1 MTRAE
6 LDSYGEA
13 VRRGLT
19 AMDLGAPAE
28 NAYLPDAERLRLAR
42 PAWRDSEDKDAAR
55 RAASSA
61 PPRRRTQG
69 RLVSWWKKDAT
80 FGQPKA
86 YAHCRV
92 ASEALGS
99 GGARGRA
106 CTLLWVNLALENLEK
121 PLYDATCAGLGYDVS
136 DAFFESGVDVY
147 VGGLAGGAVWRLL
160 DAVCEEV
167 AAPTWDA
174 AAFERV
180 RDRLVRALRNVD
192 KARADSH
199 SSRWR
204 RELCDEGRPPVGDV
218 RDAVGAV
225 TIEDVRAHAS
235 RALKGT
241 RALLHVH
248 GAVDESDVAAAE
260 AVVDA
265 RFFVDDEQGPWPVRR
280 RLAAPAVNE
289 PLRVARFSPNA
300 KNDKDS
306 AVLKCYDLG
315 PKKDVRMHATASLLV
330 HVAKE
335 PFFTQLRTREQLGYL
350 VSMSYSSARGRLLLL
365 LRVQSQ
371 RVCADDAAARVE
383 AFLDAWRPDFD
394 GVDFA
399 AAKAAL
405 AKKWREPATSMASE
419 AAQAWGALLTPDS
432 DGAPSFDRP
441 ECVAAAVEALGLEDV
456 RRFYEERVH
465 DKPRLVD
472 VRVRGR
478 DDDHAGDDVAPVV
491 PGYFDAP
498 ARAVY
503 D

>member
-1 MTRAE
+1 MKFDFYT
-6 LDSYGEA
+6 
-13 VRRGLT
+13 
-19 AMDLGAPAE
+19 
-28 NAYLPDAERLRLAR
+28 
-42 PAWRDSEDKDAAR
+42 
-55 RAASSA
+55 
-61 PPRRRTQG
+61 
-69 RLVSWWKKDAT
+69 
-80 FGQPKA
+80 
-86 YAHCRV
+86 
-92 ASEALGS
+92 
-99 GGARGRA
+99 
-106 CTLLWVNLALENLEK
+106 
-121 PLYDATCAGLGYDVS
+121 
-136 DAFFESGVDVY
+136 
-147 VGGLAGGAVWRLL
+147 GGAVWRLL
-160 DAVCEEV
+160 DAVCKEV

-174 AAFERV
+174 DAFERV

-218 RDAVGAV
+218 RDAVGAI

-235 RALKGT
+235 RALKGC

-265 RFFVDDEQGPWPVRR
+265 RFFVDDEQGPWPARR

-315 PKKDVRMHATASLLV
+315 PKKDVRTHATASLLV

-394 GVDFA
+394 GADFD

-419 AAQAWGALLTPDS
+419 AAQAWGCLLAPDS

-441 ECVAAAVEALGLEDV
+441 ERVAAAVAKPGVERQPVVFAHEPV
-456 RRFYEERVH
+456 RLRGANFFFDGRFN
-465 DKPRLVD
+465 PSQGVD
-472 VRVRGR
+472 AYPFAVG
-478 DDDHAGDDVAPVV
+478 DGAGDDAAALCAHATLVHGVHPPGRLALQQTPSLLLQRLDDELLGVRQGPHDGIRGVLLGGDGVALRLPAVRAAPVGALAFGGDG
-491 PGYFDAP
+491 PSALLLHRGEFIAL
-498 ARAVY
+498 ALLLGGGFLLRGE
-503 D
+503 

>member
-1 MTRAE
+1 MKFDFYT
-6 LDSYGEA
+6 
-13 VRRGLT
+13 
-19 AMDLGAPAE
+19 
-28 NAYLPDAERLRLAR
+28 
-42 PAWRDSEDKDAAR
+42 
-55 RAASSA
+55 
-61 PPRRRTQG
+61 
-69 RLVSWWKKDAT
+69 
-80 FGQPKA
+80 
-86 YAHCRV
+86 
-92 ASEALGS
+92 
-99 GGARGRA
+99 
-106 CTLLWVNLALENLEK
+106 
-121 PLYDATCAGLGYDVS
+121 
-136 DAFFESGVDVY
+136 
-147 VGGLAGGAVWRLL
+147 GGAVWRLL
-160 DAVCEEV
+160 DAVCKEV

-174 AAFERV
+174 DAFERV

-225 TIEDVRAHAS
+225 TLDDVRSHAS
-235 RALKGT
+235 RALEGC

-260 AVVDA
+260 AVVEA
-265 RFFVDDEQGPWPVRR
+265 RFFVDDVRGSWPARR
-280 RLAAPAVNE
+280 RIAAPAVNE

-315 PKKDVRMHATASLLV
+315 PKKDVRTHATASLLV

-394 GVDFA
+394 GADFD

-419 AAQAWGALLTPDS
+419 AAQAWGCLLAPDS

-441 ECVAAAVEALGLEDV
+441 ERVAAAVEALSLEDV

-465 DKPRLVD
+465 EKPRLVD

-498 ARAVY
+498 ARAVE